1 MNNKVGSLG
10 QDASPSCRQT
20 MQSIRCVFLQAVTLV
35 GLFVGVHVE
44 AADDGLIV
52 ERVLPLRMEIEAA
65 QAVIQA
71 CAAKQFH
78 VSVVIVDAYGNTKL
92 MMISDGAIYTTADSA
107 RRKAYT
113 AAMMR
118 QPTAS
123 LQQMIVANPGAPL
136 PGDGN
141 PNMLFL
147 AGGIPI
153 RAQQEVIGA
162 IGVGG
167 AASQQDHECA
177 QAGIEKIQSYL
188 R

>member
-1 MNNKVGSLG
+1 MNHSFRGALTVGFLLAG
-10 QDASPSCRQT
+10 VQT
-20 MQSIRCVFLQAVTLV
+20 
-35 GLFVGVHVE
+35 GL
-44 AADDGLIV
+44 AD
-52 ERVLPLRMEIEAA
+52 ERLLTEKVLPLQAELAAA
-65 QAVIQA
+65 QAVVQA

-78 VSVVIVDAYGNTKL
+78 VSVVVVDAYGNTKL
-92 MMISDGAIYTTADSA
+92 VLVSDGAIYTTADSA

-118 QPTAS
+118 QTTAS
-123 LQQMIVANPGAPL
+123 LQQRIAANPGAPT

-141 PNMLFL
+141 PTFLFL

-153 RAQQEVIGA
+153 RAGSEVIGA

-167 AASQQDHECA
+167 AASEQDAECA
-177 QAGIEKIQSYL
+177 QAGVDKIGSYL

>member
-1 MNNKVGSLG
+1 MNVIP
-10 QDASPSCRQT
+10 ARV
-20 MQSIRCVFLQAVTLV
+20 SICTV
-35 GLFVGVHVE
+35 LF
-44 AADDGLIV
+44 ALTRMATADDGLITQK
-52 ERVLPLRMEIEAA
+52 VLPLRYEFEAA

-71 CAAKQFH
+71 CAAKGFH

-92 MMISDGAIYTTADSA
+92 MMVSDGAIYTTADSA

-118 QPTAS
+118 QSSAD
-123 LQQMIVANPGAPL
+123 LQQRIAANPNAPL

-141 PNMLFL
+141 PNFLFL

-153 RAQQEVIGA
+153 RAATEVVGA

-167 AASQQDHECA
+167 AASQQDAECA
-177 QAGIEKIQSYL
+177 QAGIDKIQSL
-188 R
+188 LH